1 MVSARKPVSEKSKP
15 VVRTQAERDAAIFAG
30 WRFDERSGSV
40 LGPTDSDGDDL
51 VIFKARNDSRGSTY
65 SVLSASEERRALQ
78 LAAAAPALL
87 AAAVEF
93 CRKVDAGEAR
103 STKSYAAFAAAIEK
117 FTGAQS

>member
-1 MVSARKPVSEKSKP
+1 MVSTRKPVSEKSKP

-40 LGPTDSDGDDL
+40 LGPTDSDGDD
-51 VIFKARNDSRGSTY
+51 GSTY